1 MPGDPDAVCRRHIV
15 LVGNVHAGLPRDLQ
29 QYRRA
34 VHHALAGI
42 QHAAD
47 DGVIERKHPVI
58 SGTRSFRHYVP
69 VFIDGPAGAILRR
82 DVKCDQLPHLH
93 HGHKPVLQQETVGQH
108 AQVRG
113 IAQGHAGGL
122 PGHQG
127 RILPVQLFL
136 KFRQDLPGVRH
147 HLGGAGIARAQI
159 LHQPNGGVILPALA
173 QGALQGEAQPQGC
186 AQQRHQ
192 QGHQQQKCHRSPAGA
207 QGVLNAV
214 SGKHTAFPPLI
225 SVM

>member
-1 MPGDPDAVCRRHIV
+1 M
-15 LVGNVHAGLPRDLQ
+15 
-29 QYRRA
+29 
-34 VHHALAGI
+34 
-42 QHAAD
+42 
-47 DGVIERKHPVI
+47 
-58 SGTRSFRHYVP
+58 
-69 VFIDGPAGAILRR
+69 
-82 DVKCDQLPHLH
+82 KCDQLPHLH

-108 AQVRG
+108 AQVWS

-192 QGHQQQKCHRSPAGA
+192 QRHQQQKCHRPFGGP
-207 QGVLNAV
+207 QGVSDTV
-214 SGKHTAFPPLI
+214 SGKHMSFPPSLSMYSVYTDAPGYGVSAGVVRRIVQQQGLAHPPEGGALTPVGAEHRHGGQRIGLI
-225 SVM
+225 RVVQGHVLPDSCRHENHMYFQNSD